1 MNISNNDR
9 AQILAQALP
18 YIQKYAGKT
27 IVVKYGGNAM
37 INEEIKSAVMTDIVL
52 MQSVGINVVLVH
64 GGVLK
69 LIPC

>member
-27 IVVKYGGNAM
+27 MA
-37 INEEIKSAVMTDIVL
+37 ATL
-52 MQSVGINVVLVH
+52 
-64 GGVLK
+64 
-69 LIPC
+69 

>member
-37 INEEIKSAVMTDIVL
+37 INEEIKAAVMTDIVL
-52 MQSVGINVVLVH
+52 MQSVGINVVFVTRRWSLN
-64 GGVLK
+64 
-69 LIPC
+69 

>member
-37 INEEIKSAVMTDIVL
+37 INEEIKSAVMTDICL
-52 MQSVGINVVLVH
+52 LYTSDAADE
-64 GGVLK
+64 
-69 LIPC
+69 